1 MPRVTILG
9 DSHMQGMLAPLTK
22 RLEADG
28 HTLAL
33 GLGCPGKEMAFY
45 LGTITPGMINYAKDY
60 GKCSFR
66 DPGNLL
72 AALPKTGIELLAAS
86 KPDVV
91 IVQLG
96 GNNFDMNASSYA
108 AKAGKLVRAAQ
119 EAGAQRVVWLGPPTA
134 TANPEKAAK
143 NDATA
148 RIQQDAL
155 RSLDVPWIDLR
166 PYSKTGHRD
175 GIHLSPTGYSTLVDA
190 IMPSLRAAIGGIVQ
204 AEPVEV
210 PPPAPAPVVSPPP
223 VAPTPTMTP
232 TVPPPAPVQPV
243 VPQVVTLVQ
252 PVKAEESAEVV
263 VPIQRPTED
272 MSPWVYVAAFSAA
285 GVLAA
290 LVSRRR

>member
-22 RLEADG
+22 RLEQDG

-33 GLGCPGKEMAFY
+33 GMGCPGKEMAFY
-45 LGTITPGMINYAKDY
+45 LGTITSGMINYAKDY

-66 DPGNLL
+66 DPSNLL
-72 AALPKTGIELLAAS
+72 ASLPKTGLELLAAS

-91 IVQLG
+91 VVQLG

-108 AKAGKLVRAAQ
+108 AKAGKIVRAAQ

-148 RIQQDAL
+148 RIQQEAL

-175 GIHLSPTGYSTLVDA
+175 GIHLSPSGYTALVDA
-190 IMPSLRAAIGGIVQ
+190 ILPSLRAAIGGIVQ

-210 PPPAPAPVVSPPP
+210 APAPAPAPVVVTPP
-223 VAPTPTMTP
+223 APAPTMTP
-232 TVPPPAPVQPV
+232 TIAPPPPVQPAAPV
-243 VPQVVTLVQ
+243 LALVQ
-252 PVKAEESAEVV
+252 PVKAGEATEVV
-263 VPIQRPTED
+263 VPAHPQAD

-285 GVLAA
+285 GLFAA
-290 LVSRRR
+290 FVARRR

>member
-1 MPRVTILG
+1 
-9 DSHMQGMLAPLTK
+9 
-22 RLEADG
+22 
-28 HTLAL
+28 
-33 GLGCPGKEMAFY
+33 
-45 LGTITPGMINYAKDY
+45 
-60 GKCSFR
+60 
-66 DPGNLL
+66 
-72 AALPKTGIELLAAS
+72 
-86 KPDVV
+86 
-91 IVQLG
+91 
-96 GNNFDMNASSYA
+96 MNASSYA
-108 AKAGKLVRAAQ
+108 AKAGKIVRAAQ

-175 GIHLSPTGYSTLVDA
+175 GIHLSPAGYTTLVDA

-210 PPPAPAPVVSPPP
+210 PAPAPVVSPPP
-223 VAPTPTMTP
+223 VAPTTP
-232 TVPPPAPVQPV
+232 TVVPPAPVQPV

-263 VPIQRPTED
+263 VPIQRPSED

>member
-45 LGTITPGMINYAKDY
+45 LGTITSGMINYAKDY

-66 DPGNLL
+66 DPSNLL
-72 AALPKTGIELLAAS
+72 AALPKTGLELLAAS

-108 AKAGKLVRAAQ
+108 AKAGKIVRAAQ

-134 TANPEKAAK
+134 TANAEKAAK

-175 GIHLSPTGYSTLVDA
+175 GIHLSPAGYTTLVDA

-204 AEPVEV
+204 AEPVEAV
-210 PPPAPAPVVSPPP
+210 TPPAPVVASPVATPMTPTIVLPAPAPVQSVVPP
-223 VAPTPTMTP
+223 VVA
-232 TVPPPAPVQPV
+232 
-243 VPQVVTLVQ
+243 LVQ
-252 PVKAEESAEVV
+252 PVKAGESAEVT

-290 LVSRRR
+290 LVTRRR